1 MYTGA
6 CIYLID
12 RAKLKPI
19 INSIIHID
27 QQSSPHI
34 TQFRLIAGNN
44 SDPYNSDPHKLRK
57 HCQPSHHTKHTINT
71 DHTGYSNL
79 ACIYTPRLLADE
91 YIYAFPHIKT
101 YVSHIPL
108 AYTIPNMPSDVNFPG
123 SAAGPGPESIKGSL
137 DPGSS
142 CGLVVMNRLH
152 NIFMTNNSSSNVSNT
167 SSNTVYLPIFMKFI
181 CNVHITS
188 ATTNNIPPTVYELN
202 QSVYTHTAHIISNIL
217 IIISLLIF
225 AILILYYYY
234 FVTSPCKPKVIKS

>member
-1 MYTGA
+1 MYIGA

-19 INSIIHID
+19 INSIMHID
-27 QQSSPHI
+27 QHSSPHI
-34 TQFRLIAGNN
+34 THFRLIAGN
-44 SDPYNSDPHKLRK
+44 NSDPHKLRK
-57 HCQPSHHTKHTINT
+57 HCQPSHHTINT
-71 DHTGYSNL
+71 KDTGYSNL

-91 YIYAFPHIKT
+91 YIYTFPHIKT
-101 YVSHIPL
+101 YISRIPI

-123 SAAGPGPESIKGSL
+123 SAAGPGPESITGSL

-152 NIFMTNNSSSNVSNT
+152 NIFMTNNSSSNVSNN

-188 ATTNNIPPTVYELN
+188 STSNNIPPTVYELN
-202 QSVYTHTAHIISNIL
+202 QSIYTNTAHNTGNIL

-234 FVTSPCKPKVIKS
+234 CATYPCKPKVIKS